1 MKRTIHANLLLT
13 LLLCAALLALLLLR
27 SLLPLLI
34 LPRLKLAAMALMSLA
49 VLLLARI
56 LCKDEEASPALDPLS
71 PLFAAA
77 SFSLLPFAA
86 GCIAAAELWKYALAG
101 GAMFSAC
108 HLLLES
114 ACLRLPAGRRRAP
127 LILCA
132 LLCFLALQGFDGAF
146 L

>member
-1 MKRTIHANLLLT
+1 MKRSIHANPLLT

-27 SLLPLLI
+27 SLFPLLI

-49 VLLLARI
+49 ALLLARI
-56 LCKDEEASPALDPLS
+56 LCKEEVSPALDPLS
-71 PLFAAA
+71 PLFAAT
-77 SFSLLPFAA
+77 SFALLPFAA

-127 LILCA
+127 LLLCA
-132 LLCFLALQGFDGAF
+132 LLCFLALQGFDGVF